1 MQMILEGS
9 LSPSSSRT
17 EKFEAIDSAE
27 VIDAW
32 QSRFSMPKETF
43 TGLAFYRRAQ
53 NIWAFS
59 DVDLPRLS
67 YEAVGMRMMSLK
79 EKPWKPSTCALQ
91 VFGMHARRNKVVL
104 DSEQARRF
112 MLGESQ
118 DLVAEA
124 DAGFVI
130 AIFQDQ
136 VLGCG
141 LYSRGK
147 LVSQVPKERRISADA
162 EGDL

>member
-1 MQMILEGS
+1 MILEGS

-27 VIDAW
+27 VIAAW
-32 QSRFSMPKETF
+32 QSRFDMPGEAF
-43 TGLAFYRRAQ
+43 IGFAFYRRAQ

-79 EKPWKPSTCALQ
+79 EKPWKPTTCALQ
-91 VFGMHARRNKVVL
+91 VFGRHARKNTVAL
-104 DSEQARRF
+104 NSEQARRF
-112 MLGESQ
+112 MSGESQ
-118 DLVAEA
+118 DLEAEA
-124 DAGFVI
+124 EAGFVI
-130 AIFQDQ
+130 ALFQDQ

-147 LVSQVPKERRISADA
+147 LVSQLPKERRISVDTK
-162 EGDL
+162 GDL